1 MLIDEDNENAPCRI
15 NFNYKENKTIEASP
29 AVDDMAN
36 MAPFVLS
43 SSEAKGK
50 KLFLL
55 FYCKISK
62 YLLVNFQVFN
72 LTN

>member
-55 FYCKISK
+55 F
-62 YLLVNFQVFN
+62 
-72 LTN
+72 